1 MLTGKEEQP
10 LLLLRSNR
18 GNQESKEL
26 PKYLRSTFTDT
37 YQLSE
42 PAKEKKGKKLLPQY
56 AFGNSLESPTYF
68 RNANTLICRE
78 SYDNPFI
85 KGQQKPK
92 SKWDSLRSNTL
103 NNYDFYNISE
113 QKFSNLPSEGF
124 QNVRLVNT
132 VTNQVNIV
140 KTPKVKN
147 QDHTFQQAY
156 RTLQNTSHFGRKHE
170 LFTDFIEKNDNQN
183 VYGHLNDRQRPK
195 GHLRD
200 VKNFSLNPQEQKLQH
215 KYTFNFN
222 IASPTQKSPRK
233 QQFPKV
239 IMADEQVEKYFKRD
253 QNFLNAFSNSIIA
266 TQIDNKMKRNKQDRY
281 NADPVVQDYQEN
293 EIGLI
298 EVFEKHLEFE
308 KQYGN

>member
-10 LLLLRSNR
+10 QLLLRSNR

-37 YQLSE
+37 YQLQE
-42 PAKEKKGKKLLPQY
+42 PLKEKRGKKILPQY
-56 AFGNSLESPTYF
+56 AFGNSLESPSYF
-68 RNANTLICRE
+68 RNANTLICKE
-78 SYDNPFI
+78 SYDNPFL

-103 NNYDFYNISE
+103 NNYDFYNVSE
-113 QKFSNLPSEGF
+113 QKFSNLPQEGYR
-124 QNVRLVNT
+124 NVRLVNT
-132 VTNQVNIV
+132 VTNQINFV

-147 QDHTFQQAY
+147 EEHTFQQAY
-156 RTLQNTSHFGRKHE
+156 RTLQNTSHFRRKHE

-200 VKNFSLNPQEQKLQH
+200 VKNFSLTPKEQNLHHKFTYNFMVSSPNYNTTRNQELPYLNKGDE
-215 KYTFNFN
+215 
-222 IASPTQKSPRK
+222 
-233 QQFPKV
+233 KV
-239 IMADEQVEKYFKRD
+239 EQYFKRD
-253 QNFLNAFSNSIIA
+253 QKFLNSLSNSII
-266 TQIDNKMKRNKQDRY
+266 TSQIDKKMKGKKQDKY
-281 NADPVVQDYQEN
+281 NADPVAEDYQEN

>member
-37 YQLSE
+37 YQLQE
-42 PAKEKKGKKLLPQY
+42 PVKEKRGKKILPQY
-56 AFGNSLESPTYF
+56 AFGNSLESPSFF
-68 RNANTLICRE
+68 RNANTLICKE
-78 SYDNPFI
+78 SYDNPFL

-92 SKWDSLRSNTL
+92 SKWESLRSNTL

-113 QKFSNLPSEGF
+113 QKFSNMPSEGF
-124 QNVRLVNT
+124 HNIRLVNT
-132 VTNQVNIV
+132 VTNQINFV

-147 QDHTFQQAY
+147 QDYTFQQAY
-156 RTLQNTSHFGRKHE
+156 RTLQKTSHFRRKHE

-200 VKNFSLNPQEQKLQH
+200 VKNFSLTPQEVQIQH
-215 KYTFNFN
+215 KYNFN
-222 IASPTQKSPRK
+222 SMITSPKYKTSRK
-233 QQFPKV
+233 QEFPRVNK
-239 IMADEQVEKYFKRD
+239 ADEKIEKYFKRD
-253 QNFLNAFSNSIIA
+253 QKQIVIYVLQVFL
-266 TQIDNKMKRNKQDRY
+266 M
-281 NADPVVQDYQEN
+281 
-293 EIGLI
+293 L
-298 EVFEKHLEFE
+298 
-308 KQYGN
+308 